1 MKKHVDD
8 CHEDENEDSAGVGR
22 QERHDDNP
30 GKGEAGEITRLLRAA
45 HDGGQAAAAS
55 VMPMVYDDLK
65 KIARNQLARWRP
77 GQTLN
82 TTALVHEGY
91 AKLEGAAALEWE
103 DRRHY
108 FAIAAQAMRQ
118 IVVDYARGMFAAK
131 RQHIRA
137 DIDLARLPD
146 DGPARAEQVAIVDQ
160 LLERLEKL
168 DPEMVR
174 IVECRFFAAYTLDE
188 TAEAL
193 DISRRTVQRKWERAR
208 AWLVALER
216 EPD

>member
-1 MKKHVDD
+1 MTEERGDGCDADAARDGSNGAGRVGDD
-8 CHEDENEDSAGVGR
+8 
-22 QERHDDNP
+22 
-30 GKGEAGEITRLLRAA
+30 AGEITRLLRAA
-45 HDGGQAAAAS
+45 HRGGEGAAEL
-55 VMPMVYDDLK
+55 VLPLIYQDLK

-91 AKLEGAAALEWE
+91 AKLEGAAALQWE

-118 IVVDYARGMFAAK
+118 ILVDYARGMFSAK
-131 RQHIRA
+131 RQHVRA
-137 DIDLARLPD
+137 DIDLAHLPD
-146 DGPARAEQVAIVDQ
+146 DGPARAEQLAQVDE

-193 DISRRTVQRKWERAR
+193 GISRRTVQRKWERAR
-208 AWLVALER
+208 AWLVALGR
-216 EPD
+216 SAT

>member
-1 MKKHVDD
+1 MK
-8 CHEDENEDSAGVGR
+8 NRGEDSPEDRRGSS
-22 QERHDDNP
+22 QDNCA
-30 GKGEAGEITRLLRAA
+30 AGEITRLLRAA
-45 HDGGQAAAAS
+45 RDGGDAAATS
-55 VMPMVYDDLK
+55 VMPLVYDDLK
-65 KIARNQLARWRP
+65 KIARNQLSRWRP

-91 AKLEGAAALEWE
+91 AKLAGAAALEWE

-118 IVVDYARGMFAAK
+118 IVVDYARSMFAAK
-131 RQHIRA
+131 RQHVRA

-146 DGPARAEQVAIVDQ
+146 DGPARAEQITLVDQ

-193 DISRRTVQRKWERAR
+193 GISRRTVQRKWERGR
-208 AWLVALER
+208 AWLVALGQES
-216 EPD
+216 E